1 MTGVHLLNILTGGYF
16 RGFGIEPREFSS
28 IYTIILY
35 PWLHGDMP
43 HLLSNLS
50 IFVVLAFLCLMQGVR
65 YFVKA
70 SAIIIIA
77 SGLLV
82 WLFGRDAIHLGA
94 SGWIFGLW
102 SLTIALA
109 WFDRSFLNIIVG
121 MAVLIFYGS
130 MIFGLVPT
138 SATISFEAHIFGAL
152 SGVLSAVI
160 LSKERSLGLRK
171 ASKNELKFWSK
182 D

>member
-1 MTGVHLLNILTGGYF
+1 MGAVHFLNIITGGYF
-16 RGFGIEPREFSS
+16 RSFGLEPRELSS
-28 IYTIILY
+28 IYTILLS
-35 PWLHGDMP
+35 PWLHGDMA

-50 IFVVLAFLCLMQGVR
+50 ILVVLAFLCLIQGVR

-70 SAIIIIA
+70 SAIIIIV

-82 WLFGRDAIHLGA
+82 WLFGRDAIHIGA

-109 WFDRSFLNIIVG
+109 WFDRSFLNIIIG
-121 MAVLIFYGS
+121 IGVLIFYGG

-138 SATISFEAHIFGAL
+138 SAPISFEGHIFGAL
-152 SGVLSAVI
+152 AGILSAAI
-160 LSKERSLGLRK
+160 LSKERNARSLK
-171 ASKNELKFWSK
+171 APKNELKFWSK